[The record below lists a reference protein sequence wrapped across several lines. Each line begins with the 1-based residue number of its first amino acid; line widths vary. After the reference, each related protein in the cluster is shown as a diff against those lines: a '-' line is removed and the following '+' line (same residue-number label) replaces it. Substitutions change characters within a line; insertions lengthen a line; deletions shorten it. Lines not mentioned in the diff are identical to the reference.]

1 MSSPIVFIHQG
12 APVALSHLNCALLQA
27 RLWNPE
33 RRILV
38 LTDEDPQ
45 ALLAV
50 PGIEVIRPEAYGNG
64 ARELRAVYRHFSLNP
79 EPFERACLERW
90 FVLRDFMRERTWSDV
105 WHFDSDVMIY
115 RDLSEETQR
124 VAALDFTLTRQSG
137 HSSYFRLGAL
147 EKFCELIL
155 RSYQQEPSTGRLQAL
170 DRALAEAQRRD
181 RISDM
186 FFITELSQDPS
197 LRSADLHV
205 PQLGQAVFDANA
217 NADRTAAGEGVLR
230 EITFIDNR
238 PHSTEDP
245 AFPLQCYATLHF
257 QGAAKPHMA
266 SHLRPPPGPLPEWSL
281 LVLRQFLSHMRD
293 LCLRETQLRKD
304 LREAQR
310 AAGALT
316 RERIVVPAKIDKAVI
331 KLLKNVQASRWLRL
345 GHWLGF
351 SRVGKQM
358 QEVLERLGK

>member
-33 RRILV
+33 RSILV

-50 PGIEVIRPEAYGNG
+50 PGIEVIRPEAYGKG

-90 FVLRDFMRERTWSDV
+90 FVLRDFLRERDFSGV

-115 RDLSEETQR
+115 SDLSEETQR
-124 VAALDFTLTRQSG
+124 VEAMDFTLTRRSG

-155 RSYQQEPSTGRLQAL
+155 TSYQQEPSTGRLQAE
-170 DRALAEAQRRD
+170 DRVRAEAQRRD

-186 FFITELSQDPS
+186 FFIAELSKDPS
-197 LRSADLHV
+197 LRSADLNV
-205 PQLGQAVFDANA
+205 PQLGRAVFDANA
-217 NADRTAAGEGVLR
+217 NADKTAAGEGVLR
-230 EITFIDNR
+230 EITFIENR

-245 AFPLQCYATLHF
+245 AFPMQLYATLHF

-281 LVLRQFLSHMRD
+281 LVLRQFLSQMRE
-293 LCLRETQLRKD
+293 LSIEETQLRKE

-310 AAGALT
+310 AVVTSAPQ
-316 RERIVVPAKIDKAVI
+316 RIGGPAKIDKAVI
-331 KLLKNVQASRWLRL
+331 KLLKKVQTSRWLRF